1 MNSSK
6 VTFWT
11 NCRKKREEVI
21 STLEKNDELNEKHIQ
36 KTKKF
41 DYLKFKPKNQSPL
54 EENKEIITQKNRTNK
69 HYKLSYA
76 VVLKRKSNINLRP
89 KLSKQKLAANETNNS
104 AKNSKLNAFR
114 SRSTSKNIFTM
125 YIYGKSKRK
134 Q

>member
-1 MNSSK
+1 MNELRVSL
-6 VTFWT
+6 
-11 NCRKKREEVI
+11 NRKKREEVI

>member
-1 MNSSK
+1 MNSTK
-6 VTFWT
+6 
-11 NCRKKREEVI
+11 
-21 STLEKNDELNEKHIQ
+21 STYK

-89 KLSKQKLAANETNNS
+89 KFSKQKLAANEKNNS
-104 AKNSKLNAFR
+104 VKNSKLNACR

-125 YIYGKSKRK
+125 YTYGKSKRK
-134 Q
+134 QQK

>member
-1 MNSSK
+1 MMNSTK
-6 VTFWT
+6 
-11 NCRKKREEVI
+11 
-21 STLEKNDELNEKHIQ
+21 STYK

-76 VVLKRKSNINLRP
+76 VVLKRKCNINLRP
-89 KLSKQKLAANETNNS
+89 KFSKQKLAANETSNS
-104 AKNSKLNAFR
+104 VKNSKLNACR
-114 SRSTSKNIFTM
+114 SRSTSKNIFIM
-125 YIYGKSKRK
+125 YTYRRSKRK

>member
-54 EENKEIITQKNRTNK
+54 EENKEIITQKNRANK

-89 KLSKQKLAANETNNS
+89 KFSKQKLAANETNNS
-104 AKNSKLNAFR
+104 VKNSKLNAC
-114 SRSTSKNIFTM
+114 RSTSKNIFTM